1 MYSDFQ
7 RDLGLQQI
15 DEARDLKLK
24 AVAQELKRD
33 GTEDCIDCGR
43 AIPADRRRVYP
54 SATRCI
60 DCQEIAEREAYTK

>member
-7 RDLGLQQI
+7 RDLGLQRI
-15 DEARDLKLK
+15 DEARDLKLQ
-24 AVAQELKRD
+24 AVAQALKRD

-43 AIPADRRRVYP
+43 AIPTARRRACP

-60 DCQEIAEREAYTK
+60 TCQETTEQEALP